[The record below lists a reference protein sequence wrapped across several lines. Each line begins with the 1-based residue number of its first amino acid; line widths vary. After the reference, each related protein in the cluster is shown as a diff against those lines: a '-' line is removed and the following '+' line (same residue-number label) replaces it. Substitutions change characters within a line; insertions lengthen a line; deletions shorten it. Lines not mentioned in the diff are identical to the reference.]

1 VTTKEKMMRQVMIR
15 YRLKPDQVERNE
27 ELVRA
32 VYEELHRAA
41 PSGYRYVT
49 FKLEDG
55 VTFVHISESEGEESP
70 MSGLATAAEFQRE
83 LADRCEEQPVFT
95 GLTEIGSYR
104 PD

>member
-1 VTTKEKMMRQVMIR
+1 MRRVLIR

-41 PSGYRYVT
+41 PSGFRYMT

-55 VTFVHISESEGEESP
+55 VSFMHISESEGEDSP
-70 MSGLATAAEFQRE
+70 MGGLASAQEVQRE
-83 LADRCEEQPVFT
+83 IADRCDEQPVLT
-95 GLTEIGSYR
+95 KLTEVGSYR
-104 PD
+104 PGAD

>member
-1 VTTKEKMMRQVMIR
+1 MMRRVLIR

-41 PSGYRYVT
+41 PSGFRYVT

-55 VTFVHISESEGEESP
+55 VSFMHISESEGDESP
-70 MSGLATAAEFQRE
+70 LVDVAAAKEFQRE
-83 LADRCEEQPVFT
+83 IADRCDEQPVVT
-95 GLTEIGSYR
+95 QLTEVGSYPAR
-104 PD
+104 

>member
-1 VTTKEKMMRQVMIR
+1 MMRRVLIR

-41 PSGYRYVT
+41 PSGFRYVT

-55 VTFVHISESEGEESP
+55 VTFMHISESEGEDSP
-70 MSGLATAAEFQRE
+70 LPGLASVQEFQRE
-83 LADRCEEQPVFT
+83 IADRCEEQPVFAE
-95 GLTEIGSYR
+95 LTEIGSYR
-104 PD
+104 AGAD

>member
-1 VTTKEKMMRQVMIR
+1 MRRVLIR

-41 PSGYRYVT
+41 PSGFRYVT

-55 VTFVHISESEGEESP
+55 VTFMHISESEGEDSP
-70 MSGLATAAEFQRE
+70 LPGLASVQEFQRE
-83 LADRCEEQPVFT
+83 IADRCEEQPVFAE
-95 GLTEIGSYR
+95 LTEIGSYR
-104 PD
+104 AGAD

>member
-1 VTTKEKMMRQVMIR
+1 MRRVLIR
-15 YRLKPDQVERNE
+15 YRLKPDHVKRNE

-41 PSGYRYVT
+41 PSGFRYMT

-55 VTFVHISESEGEESP
+55 VSFMHISESEGEDSP
-70 MSGLATAAEFQRE
+70 LAGLASAQEFQRE
-83 LADRCEEQPVFT
+83 IADRCEEQPVFA

-104 PD
+104 SGAD